1 MSEGVAKAPAPAC
14 SQRIDKWLWFAR
26 IVKTRTL
33 AAELVA
39 SGKVR
44 LNRTRV
50 AKPSQSVR
58 LADVLTVVASRHV
71 RLLKVTGLGERRGPS
86 ATARGLYEELTPG
99 ADALK
104 PLTGLPPRTR
114 SAAGPYAGERPPGE
128 RPRGSGRPTKKE
140 RRQIDR
146 LGDKIR

>member
-1 MSEGVAKAPAPAC
+1 LTDGVAKAVAAAS

-44 LNRTRV
+44 LNRARV
-50 AKPSQSVR
+50 EKPSQSVR
-58 LADVLTVVASRHV
+58 LADVLTVVASRQV

-86 ATARGLYEELTPG
+86 ATARSLYEELTPE
-99 ADALK
+99 ADTLK
-104 PLTGLPPRTR
+104 PLAHSASQPR
-114 SAAGPYAGERPPGE
+114 SGAGPHPGERPPGE
-128 RPRGSGRPTKKE
+128 RPKGSGRPTKKE

>member
-1 MSEGVAKAPAPAC
+1 LTEGVAKAAAAAS
-14 SQRIDKWLWFAR
+14 SQRVDKWLWFAR

-33 AAELVA
+33 AAELVT

-44 LNRTRV
+44 LNRARV
-50 AKPSQSVR
+50 EKPSQSVH
-58 LADVLTVVASRHV
+58 LTDVLTVVASRRV

-86 ATARGLYEELTPG
+86 ATARSLYEELTPE
-99 ADALK
+99 ADPLK
-104 PLTGLPPRTR
+104 PLAHSPSQAR
-114 SAAGPYAGERPPGE
+114 SDVWPQPGDRPPFA
-128 RPRGSGRPTKKE
+128 RPKGSGRPTKKD

>member
-1 MSEGVAKAPAPAC
+1 LTDGVAKAVAAAS

-44 LNRTRV
+44 LNRARV
-50 AKPSQSVR
+50 EKPSQSVR
-58 LADVLTVVASRHV
+58 LADVLTVVASRQV

-86 ATARGLYEELTPG
+86 ATARSLYEELTPE
-99 ADALK
+99 ADTLK
-104 PLTGLPPRTR
+104 PLAHSASQPR
-114 SAAGPYAGERPPGE
+114 SGAGPHPGERPPGE
-128 RPRGSGRPTKKE
+128 RPKGSGRPTKKE
-140 RRQIDR
+140 RRQIYR